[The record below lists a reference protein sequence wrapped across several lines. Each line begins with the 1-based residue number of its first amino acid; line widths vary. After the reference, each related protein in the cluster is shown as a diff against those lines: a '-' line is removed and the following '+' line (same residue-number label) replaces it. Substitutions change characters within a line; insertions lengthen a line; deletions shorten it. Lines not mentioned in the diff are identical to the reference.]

1 MMKID
6 LHIHSRYSSD
16 GSLSPEDI
24 VKIARKKGLNG
35 VAVTD
40 HGTAK
45 GGLEARK
52 YETDDFIVIV
62 GAEIKTDR
70 GEVIGLFLSKEI
82 QSQRFQDVVIEIKGQ
97 GGLVV
102 VPHPFDRMRRS
113 AFRIS
118 DEEASFV
125 DAIEGYNGRS
135 ILQTYNRQAVAFA
148 GKHNLPVVAGSDA
161 HHANEIG
168 LAGIITDYKD
178 IKDAIR
184 KGDITTFGKTS
195 PWLLLNH
202 GRAQVRK
209 VWRRATE

>member
-1 MMKID
+1 MKID

-16 GSLSPEDI
+16 GSLYPEDI
-24 VKIARKKGLNG
+24 IKVARKKGLDG

-40 HGTAK
+40 HDTVQ
-45 GGLEARK
+45 GGLEAKK
-52 YETDDFIVIV
+52 YETKDFIVIA
-62 GAEIKTDR
+62 GAEIKTER
-70 GEVIGLFLSKEI
+70 GEIIGLFLSKEI
-82 QSQRFQDVVIEIKGQ
+82 RSRRFEDVIIEIKAQ

-102 VPHPFDRMRRS
+102 VPHPFDGMRRS

-118 DEEASFV
+118 DKEANYV

-135 ILQTYNRQAVAFA
+135 IFQSYNRRAVAFA
-148 GKHNLPVVAGSDA
+148 EKHNLPVVAGSDA

-168 LAGIITDYKD
+168 LAGIITDSKD
-178 IKDAIR
+178 IKDVIR
-184 KGDITTFGKTS
+184 RGDISIFGKTS

-209 VWRRATE
+209 MWRRATE

>member
-1 MMKID
+1 MKID

-16 GSLSPEDI
+16 GSLAPEDI
-24 VKIARKKGLNG
+24 VEIARKKGLNG
-35 VAVTD
+35 VAITD
-40 HGTAK
+40 HDTVQ

-52 YETDDFIVIV
+52 YETGDFIVIV
-62 GAEIKTDR
+62 GAEIKTER

-82 QSQRFQDVVIEIKGQ
+82 RSQRFEDVIIEIKGQ

-102 VPHPFDRMRRS
+102 VPHPFDSMRRS

-118 DEEASFV
+118 DEEANYV

-135 ILQTYNRQAVAFA
+135 IFQAYNRRAVAFA
-148 GKHNLPVVAGSDA
+148 EKHNLPLVAGSDA

-168 LAGIITDYKD
+168 LAGIITESSD

-184 KGDITTFGKTS
+184 KSDLTIFGKTS

-202 GRAQVRK
+202 GRAKVRK
-209 VWRRATE
+209 MWRRATE

>member
-1 MMKID
+1 MKID

-16 GSLSPEDI
+16 GSLAPVDI
-24 VKIARKKGLNG
+24 IEIARKKGLNG

-40 HGTAK
+40 HDTVQ

-52 YETDDFIVIV
+52 YETDDFIVIA
-62 GAEIKTDR
+62 GAEIKTER

-82 QSQRFQDVVIEIKGQ
+82 RSQRFEDVIIEIKGQ

-102 VPHPFDRMRRS
+102 VPHPFDSMRRS

-118 DEEASFV
+118 DEEANYV
-125 DAIEGYNGRS
+125 DAIEGYNSRS
-135 ILQTYNRQAVAFA
+135 IFQAYNRRAVAFA
-148 GKHNLPVVAGSDA
+148 ERHNLPLVAGSDA

-168 LAGIITDYKD
+168 LAGVITDSMD

-184 KGDITTFGKTS
+184 KSDLTIFGKTS

-202 GRAQVRK
+202 GRAKVRK
-209 VWRRATE
+209 MWRRATE

>member
-1 MMKID
+1 MKID

-16 GSLSPEDI
+16 GTLAPEDI
-24 VKIARKKGLNG
+24 VKTARKKGLDG

-40 HGTAK
+40 HGTVQ
-45 GGLEARK
+45 GGLEAKK
-52 YETDDFIVIV
+52 YETDDFVVIA
-62 GAEIKTDR
+62 GIEIKTDR

-82 QSQRFQDVVIEIKGQ
+82 KSHRLQDVVIEIKAQ

-118 DEEASFV
+118 EEEINYV
-125 DAIEGYNGRS
+125 DAIEGFNGRS

-168 LAGIITDYKD
+168 LAGIITKSKD
-178 IKDAIR
+178 IKDVIR
-184 KGDITTFGKTS
+184 RGDISIFGKAS

-202 GRAQVRK
+202 GRGQVRK
-209 VWRRATE
+209 VWRRATG

>member
-1 MMKID
+1 MKID

-16 GSLSPEDI
+16 GSLAPEDI
-24 VKIARKKGLNG
+24 IKIAREKGLDG

-40 HGTAK
+40 HGTVQ
-45 GGLEARK
+45 GGLDAKK
-52 YETDDFIVIV
+52 YETREFIVIV

-70 GEVIGLFLSKEI
+70 GEIIGLFLSKEI
-82 QSQRFQDVVIEIKGQ
+82 KSNRFQDVVIEIKAQ

-118 DEEASFV
+118 NEEVNFV
-125 DAIEGYNGRS
+125 DAIEGFNGRS
-135 ILQTYNRQAVAFA
+135 ILQIYNRQAVAFA
-148 GKHNLPVVAGSDA
+148 ERHNLPLVAGSDA
-161 HHANEIG
+161 HHASEIG
-168 LAGIITDYKD
+168 LAGIITDSKD
-178 IKDAIR
+178 IKDVIR
-184 KGDITTFGKTS
+184 RGDITIFGKAS

-209 VWRRATE
+209 IWRRATG

>member
-1 MMKID
+1 MKID

-24 VKIARKKGLNG
+24 IKIALKKGLDG

-40 HGTAK
+40 HGTVQ
-45 GGLEARK
+45 GGLEAK
-52 YETDDFIVIV
+52 KHETDDFIVIA
-62 GAEIKTDR
+62 GAEVKTDR

-82 QSQRFQDVVIEIKGQ
+82 QSLKFRDVVIEIKAQ

-102 VPHPFDRMRRS
+102 VPHPFDSMRRS
-113 AFRIS
+113 AFHIT

-125 DAIEGYNGRS
+125 DAIEGFNARS

-148 GKHNLPVVAGSDA
+148 GKHNLPAVAGSDA

-168 LAGIITDYKD
+168 LAGIITSSKD

-195 PWLLLNH
+195 PWLLVNH

-209 VWRRATE
+209 IWRRTTG